1 MLEPDHRPPAPDAAG
16 GLRRHT
22 TVIAL
27 VLMGLGLDL
36 MATPTFGTSLA
47 NAGPMSF
54 DDALRIAESR
64 SHALPAKEA
73 SAHAARQMAVAA
85 GQRPDPVLTAGV
97 NNLPVTTSDRFSLS
111 RDFMTMRSIGVMQ
124 QLTHA
129 TKLDARTSRFE
140 REAEAAEA
148 GRALALTELQRE
160 TATAWLDLNYLQR
173 MTGVLLAQRDEARLQ
188 IDAADAGYRGG
199 RGSQADVFA
208 ARSAV
213 EQLENRLVDSRQ
225 QVATAR
231 SQLARWIGSATAE
244 ALGPLPAMSEERLHE
259 PALESELALH
269 PQIELMRRRE
279 AVAVAEAEVA
289 RSEKR
294 PDVSVELMYNQRG
307 PAYSNM
313 ISLNFS
319 VPLQWNQGK
328 IQDREVAAKLAVVE
342 QLRNEREEATRT
354 YVLDAAT
361 LLQRKRSTG
370 ERMRRYDETLVPL
383 AVERTRASL
392 AAYRGGGG
400 SLVSVLQAREAEV
413 ATRLDRLRLAMDD
426 ARLWAQINF
435 LLPIKR
441 PGVQP

>member
-1 MLEPDHRPPAPDAAG
+1 MSRVLSVLAALPLFIATVAIAEP
-16 GLRRHT
+16 L
-22 TVIAL
+22 
-27 VLMGLGLDL
+27 
-36 MATPTFGTSLA
+36 
-47 NAGPMSF
+47 SF
-54 DDALRIAESR
+54 DDALKLAEVRSR
-64 SHALPAKEA
+64 ALPAKEA
-73 SAHAARQMAVAA
+73 SAAAARQMAVAA

-124 QLTHA
+124 QLTRGS
-129 TKLDARTSRFE
+129 KLDARTARFE

-160 TATAWLDLNYLQR
+160 TAMAWLDLYYLQR
-173 MTGVLLAQRDEARLQ
+173 MTDVLLAQRDEARLQ

-199 RGSQADVFA
+199 RGSQAEVFA

-259 PALESELALH
+259 HALESELAAH

-289 RSEKR
+289 RSEKS
-294 PDVSVELMYNQRG
+294 PDVSVQLMYNQRE
-307 PAYSNM
+307 PAFSNM

-319 VPLQWNQGK
+319 VPLQWNQAK
-328 IQDREVAAKLAVVE
+328 LQDREVAAKLAVVE
-342 QLRNEREEATRT
+342 QLRNEREEATRS
-354 YVLDAAT
+354 YMLDAST
-361 LLQRKRSTG
+361 LLQKKRSTG

-400 SLVSVLQAREAEV
+400 SLASVLQAREAEV
-413 ATRLDRLRLAMDD
+413 ETRLDRIRLAMDE
-426 ARLWAQINF
+426 ARLWTQINF
-435 LLPIKR
+435 LLPIAR